1 MEINKGIRAKLFLLF
16 IVMGAI
22 PFVILVGM
30 SARSTLDDLREYA
43 KERDQLKNDIISEHI
58 SDLIEK
64 NQIVLRSLALTPE
77 LIEYIKEPTP
87 QRREVVA
94 KILDDT
100 NKIFGDTNN
109 MAVTGADAWQLIRT
123 DGATLVNL
131 NKRQHFKEAM
141 KGRSFVSSIISS
153 MSTGNSIIVVEA
165 PVFNGDGKPIGMVQ
179 RNFDLI
185 ALREY
190 ITKFS
195 EEDVYIILMDKDG
208 HVIANSNE
216 EEKNA
221 NRYSNDTSYKFIMD
235 MVYNSSGS
243 MFLTMNGEESLV
255 AYSRNI
261 NTGWMIV
268 TIRPYHNI
276 LNTAYDK
283 AVKALIFGVF
293 MLFLGTF
300 VAYWVTVHITKP
312 IMAITTVADE
322 IISGNATVNT
332 IEISSDDELGQMA
345 EAFNKI
351 RNERE
356 KMVVDID
363 KIKTERDDFKLASEL
378 DKLTGLFNKKTME
391 NLCKMKL
398 NDFNKKNAPNIFMA
412 FYIIDLD
419 HFKEVNDLLGHQFGD
434 KVLVEFSSGLK
445 KCFRT
450 NDCIGRF
457 GGDEFVVIVD
467 SLPNM
472 DIVIRKAEQ
481 IRQVAYNLTVDDKKN
496 MVTASI
502 GVAIAPQNGRDYDS
516 LFAAADKAVYYVKN
530 HGKNGYYCDFLAD
543 KEDDDKKHTDIK
555 GNGKKHTEV
564 KGTV

>member
-16 IVMGAI
+16 IAMGAI
-22 PFVILVGM
+22 PFIILVGM

-77 LIEYIKEPTP
+77 LIEYLKEPTP
-87 QRREVVA
+87 QRHEVVA

-100 NKIFGDTNN
+100 NKIFGDSNN

-165 PVFNGDGKPIGMVQ
+165 PVFNTDGKPIGMVQ

-185 ALREY
+185 ALKEY
-190 ITKFS
+190 ITRFS

-216 EEKNA
+216 ATKNT
-221 NRYSNDTSYKFIMD
+221 NQYSNDTSYKFIID

-300 VAYWVTVHITKP
+300 VAYWVTVRITKP
-312 IMAITTVADE
+312 LMAITTVADE

-356 KMVVDID
+356 KMAVDIG

-434 KVLVEFSSGLK
+434 KVLVEFSNGLK
-445 KCFRT
+445 RCFRT

-472 DIVIRKAEQ
+472 DIIIRKAEQ

-516 LFAAADKAVYYVKN
+516 LFEAADKAVYYVKN

-543 KEDDDKKHTDIK
+543 KKDDDKKHI
-555 GNGKKHTEV
+555 EV